1 MEKELEYILKMI
13 NSTYELNRKQRLL
26 SLIYILNQKS
36 EVINYNIKYNQ
47 GTFESGDIDNMLFK
61 LKSKGLI
68 EINRNKFLTGDDYLS
83 YKITDDGIDK
93 IDNQE
98 LDDINDKYL
107 DYSLSSL
114 INIFNRIA
122 KN

>member
-1 MEKELEYILKMI
+1 MEKELEYILKII
-13 NSTYELNRKQRLL
+13 NSTNELKRKQRLL

-36 EVINYNIKYNQ
+36 ELINYNIKYNQ
-47 GTFESGDIDNMLFK
+47 GTFESDGIDNMLFK

-83 YKITDDGIDK
+83 YQITNDGIDK

-98 LDDINDKYL
+98 LDEINDRYL
-107 DYSLSSL
+107 HYSLSSL
-114 INIFNRIA
+114 ISVFNRIA
-122 KN
+122 EN